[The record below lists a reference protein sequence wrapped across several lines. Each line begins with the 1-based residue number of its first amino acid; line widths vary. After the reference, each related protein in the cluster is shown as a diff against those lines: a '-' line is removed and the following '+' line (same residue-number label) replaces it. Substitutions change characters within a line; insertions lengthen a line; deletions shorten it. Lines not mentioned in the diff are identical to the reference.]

1 MVEVGKVGETI
12 LPGGQSSIYKGIIQ
26 DDAARHGTR
35 HSFRKSL
42 AFSMGGSVTLRRT
55 ALWCGAGLAVLL
67 GIAALVAALAVYR
80 PQLLRPWVER
90 ALTPRGGTASLAELR
105 LSLSPPALEL
115 SGLAIAG
122 PPGEGDRLRLDHLTC
137 ELIPGALL
145 HGGAWL
151 RHVEVKGLVFERPRP
166 RETKGPP
173 DLTPLTWLFDI
184 EDLSLTDARL
194 LVALPQGNLTADELF
209 LRLVPGEGGIRAFNG
224 DGEVTFRRKEQTVA
238 GGTFSARG
246 NVTPGPAIE
255 VDLEFASGR
264 LMLAELSGDVSGRA
278 RVKVTPKRF
287 QAEEITLALTQGRV
301 SLRPQATTTLDPILL
316 NAAASST
323 LAGREPRLEVRRL
336 DIGGML
342 LAKGRLG
349 GSTLETM
356 SGTLDG
362 EIPRVE
368 RVKTIFAPL
377 LPDSLAGMDLTG
389 RLPFA
394 IRLSARGTESLMA
407 LELLPGDLHYSWP
420 GAGLG
425 CRVEGSLLAEG
436 PFPGWLRGKASLSG
450 GIKGTGHLEHAP
462 LAVRMFHFDTPLAGE
477 IDAPTLLG
485 WKLSIGPGEVFFD
498 GRPLPL
504 GGMALRGSLR
514 ALDNSY
520 LLESV
525 EIRSESLGRMT
536 GELRLG
542 ERNAGGRLDGAG
554 LPADNLV
561 KLARAV
567 SGRNWESWSPTGEI
581 DIAARLEP
589 VLGGSRV
596 AATAT
601 LGKIGF
607 SSPAG
612 DVLGQNLAGRVELE
626 AMLTRQP
633 RVEADLILRQGEA
646 LWGTVYVDLTKD
658 PLDLHA
664 GGTRA
669 GPEEYRDLA
678 LEGGL
683 AGFGRLTVKGKA
695 RHAAGLWRHQGRLS
709 LIDARL
715 GPIFRTFLRD
725 PLAASRRE
733 LAGLTMEGTAE
744 VDLSFTGAG
753 QAADLAGSLRVR
765 SGDLRRG
772 TEPPLLSGL
781 AIDLPIA
788 YSLGAENPGRPRPS
802 DAKNWGWLRLKT
814 LRLADQDLGP
824 LEMPAVLVPN
834 RLYLGGG
841 IDLSLF
847 GAGLSLRKIQ
857 VDEPLS
863 RSFGIRM
870 AAELDG
876 LDLARVA
883 GEKGMLEGHLGG
895 LLDPVAIGSKRMTAA
910 GELTGDLFGGRL
922 DIRNLTVERPFSA
935 GREIGADIH
944 VGMMDL
950 ERFSE
955 ALGIGRIT
963 GRISGSIEG
972 LRIAYGQPVAFF
984 LRMESVPTKGVDQS
998 VSLKAVNSIS
1008 LVSTGSGLS
1017 GMGASLMTKFFK
1029 EFSYARIGFESS
1041 LKNDVFTVRG
1051 TIHEDG
1057 VEYLV
1062 KRPLFGGINVVNRN
1076 PDNRIGFSDMV
1087 ERAKRATGE
1096 RSH

>member
-1 MVEVGKVGETI
+1 
-12 LPGGQSSIYKGIIQ
+12 
-26 DDAARHGTR
+26 
-35 HSFRKSL
+35 
-42 AFSMGGSVTLRRT
+42 MGGTVTLRRT

-90 ALTPRGGTASLAELR
+90 ALTPRGGTASLADLR

-122 PPGEGDRLRLDHLTC
+122 PPGEGDFLRLDHLTC

-264 LMLAELSGDVSGRA
+264 LMLAELSGDVSGRT

-287 QAEEITLALTQGRV
+287 QAEEITLALTHGRV

-753 QAADLAGSLRVR
+753 QAADLAGTLRVR

-772 TEPPLLSGL
+772 TEPPLLSDL

-802 DAKNWGWLRLKT
+802 DAKKWGRLRLKT

-876 LDLARVA
+876 LDLARIA
-883 GEKGMLEGHLGG
+883 GENGMLEGHLGG

-1029 EFSYARIGFESS
+1029 EFSYAKIGFESS

>member
-1 MVEVGKVGETI
+1 VVEVGKVGETI
-12 LPGGQSSIYKGIIQ
+12 LPGGQTSLYKGIIQ
-26 DDAARHGTR
+26 DDEARHGTG
-35 HSFRKSL
+35 HSFRKST
-42 AFSMGGSVTLRRT
+42 AFSMGGTVTLRRT

-224 DGEVTFRRKEQTVA
+224 DGEVTFRRKTQTVA

-264 LMLAELSGDVSGRA
+264 LMLAELSGDVSGRT

-477 IDAPTLLG
+477 IDAPTLPG

-753 QAADLAGSLRVR
+753 QAADLAGSLRVH

-802 DAKNWGWLRLKT
+802 DAKKWGRLRLKT

-1029 EFSYARIGFESS
+1029 EFSYAKIGFESS